1 MLIPHEEIMGSH
13 SETVVKNL
21 PERMSHAVLC
31 HALSHPDNICTVE
44 EQRSMTYG
52 ELAAAVEEAKRFL
65 QAHQVRG
72 GDRVLLVAENS
83 LVLLTFMMATS
94 ELDAWAVPVNSR
106 LTDYEIQNIF
116 DDCKPRLVIYT
127 TEVSQT
133 AEQHAKAMS
142 HTLQTQLSSGTFIHS
157 PTLEAAPEVV
167 QASGKEQVFAL
178 IYTSGTTGKPKGVML
193 THSNVLFASALSGR
207 IRHLDE
213 HSYVFAALP
222 MSHSFG
228 LTSCCLATLL
238 YGGALYFEPK
248 FSAQKCLK
256 TLVDQKVTI
265 FMGVPPMYSSLIDEI
280 KRQGIN
286 THELNLTYLF
296 IGGASLDMETK
307 RYIEGVFGM
316 VLHNGYGLTE
326 TSPTVSALRYNTQLN
341 NLSCGRPIPGIEIK
355 LLAEN
360 GQEVQTG
367 DVGELWTRGPH
378 VMKGY
383 YNKPEMTAAVLMD
396 DGWLN
401 TQDLARLDEDGNL
414 YIVGRTKELIIR
426 SGFNVYPAEV
436 EAAINE
442 HDSVIQSAVVG
453 VTEDHNEVVIAFVQM
468 SEGQSLSQDELRVFC
483 KERLSPYK
491 VPARF
496 IFLDHFPASGSGK
509 ILKNQLKTMAE
520 ELCSSSTH

>member
-1 MLIPHEEIMGSH
+1 MLIPHEDIMGSS
-13 SETVVKNL
+13 SETVVTHL
-21 PERMSHAVLC
+21 PERMSHSVLKWA
-31 HALSHPDNICTVE
+31 HSHPDNLCAVE
-44 EQRSMTYG
+44 EQRSLTYG
-52 ELAAAVEEAKRFL
+52 ELAAAVEEAKNFL
-65 QAHQVRG
+65 LAHQVRG
-72 GDRVLLVAENS
+72 GDRVLLIAENS
-83 LVLLTFMMATS
+83 ILLLTFMMAAS

-133 AEQHAKAMS
+133 AVQHAETMG
-142 HTLQTQLSSGTFIHS
+142 HTLETQLASGRFLHS
-157 PTLEAAPEVV
+157 PMLETTPEAV

-193 THSNVLFASALSGR
+193 THGNVLFASALSGR

-213 HSYVFAALP
+213 NSYVFAALP

-228 LTSCCLATLL
+228 LTSCCLATLV
-238 YGGALYFEPK
+238 YGGTLYFEPK
-248 FSAQKCLK
+248 FAAQKCLK
-256 TLVDQKVTI
+256 TLVEQKIKI

-286 THELNLTYLF
+286 TQELSLTYLF

-326 TSPTVSALRYNTQLN
+326 TSPTVSALRYNMQLN
-341 NLSCGRPIPGIEIK
+341 NLSCGRPIPGTEIK
-355 LLAEN
+355 LLSQDGKETAPGE
-360 GQEVQTG
+360 
-367 DVGELWTRGPH
+367 VGELWTRGPH

-383 YNKPEMTAAVLMD
+383 YNKPEMTSAVLMD

-401 TQDLARLDEDGNL
+401 TQDLARLDEDNNL

-442 HDSVIQSAVVG
+442 HDWVIQSAVVG
-453 VTEDHNEVVIAFVQM
+453 ITEDHNEVVIAFVQM
-468 SEGQSLSQDELRVFC
+468 SEGKTLSEDTLRDFC
-483 KERLSPYK
+483 RERLSPYK
-491 VPARF
+491 VPSRF
-496 IFLDHFPASGSGK
+496 HFLDQFPASGSGK
-509 ILKNQLKTMAE
+509 ILKNRLKTLAE
-520 ELCSSSTH
+520 ELCCPSTL

>member
-1 MLIPHEEIMGSH
+1 
-13 SETVVKNL
+13 
-21 PERMSHAVLC
+21 
-31 HALSHPDNICTVE
+31 
-44 EQRSMTYG
+44 
-52 ELAAAVEEAKRFL
+52 
-65 QAHQVRG
+65 
-72 GDRVLLVAENS
+72 
-83 LVLLTFMMATS
+83 
-94 ELDAWAVPVNSR
+94 
-106 LTDYEIQNIF
+106 
-116 DDCKPRLVIYT
+116 
-127 TEVSQT
+127 
-133 AEQHAKAMS
+133 
-142 HTLQTQLSSGTFIHS
+142 
-157 PTLEAAPEVV
+157 
-167 QASGKEQVFAL
+167 
-178 IYTSGTTGKPKGVML
+178 ML

-468 SEGQSLSQDELRVFC
+468 SEGQSLSQDELRAFC

-509 ILKNQLKTMAE
+509 ILKNQLKTIAE